1 MGAVEKKAVHTAIP
15 LGYRGP
21 YKSVLI
27 ITDVGETID
36 DTNIITLDD
45 MDTANDEEIKLRATT
60 IISVRAH
67 VAATGAA
74 QAYSYAT
81 NVLTKSGGAATRD
94 VIEVLYI

>member
-1 MGAVEKKAVHTAIP
+1 MAAVEKKAEHTFVP
-15 LGYRGP
+15 LGFRGP

-27 ITDVGETID
+27 TTDEGETID

-45 MDTANDEEIKLRATT
+45 KELYCET
-60 IISVRAH
+60 IVSVRGH

-81 NVLTKSGGAATRD
+81 NVLTKVDGAATRD
-94 VIEVLYI
+94 VIEVLYL